1 MIELLII
8 FFINILF
15 IFFFKRISNLLD
27 CYDYP
32 NKIRR
37 IHKEKIAK
45 IGGFLIIL
53 NILFYYLTSFT
64 FGDFSKE
71 DFFFFDCLHSFF
83 FTRLF
88 R

>member
-1 MIELLII
+1 MFE
-8 FFINILF
+8 FFILFLINIFF
-15 IFFFKRISNLLD
+15 IFFFKPITNLLD

-53 NILFYYLTSFT
+53 NILVFYLISFT
-64 FGDFSKE
+64 INIFLSMI
-71 DFFFFDCLHSFF
+71 CNLN
-83 FTRLF
+83 
-88 R
+88 